1 MIIAKALNFKMATSS
16 FVNVSEEV
24 MSAIEEN
31 STAKSP
37 KDAKRL
43 TEKYDMNYLQTELN
57 KPAKSVCLC

>member
-24 MSAIEEN
+24 ISVIEEN

-37 KDAKRL
+37 KDAKRS
-43 TEKYDMNYLQTELN
+43 TENLSKVRYELF
-57 KPAKSVCLC
+57 AD

>member
-24 MSAIEEN
+24 ISAIEEN

-37 KDAKRL
+37 KDAKKL
-43 TEKYDMNYLQTELN
+43 TENLSKVRYELFADWI
-57 KPAKSVCLC
+57 K